1 MASTLQSSGVLSSL
15 GMVIHTCKP
24 SILKAGWSIVINWD
38 QVELQSD
45 FQAEWV
51 GTYLEL
57 QTKPSNKQENM
68 QSQLETN
75 KQKPCAYM
83 ISKLVSLAK
92 KKKSG

>member
-1 MASTLQSSGVLSSL
+1 M
-15 GMVIHTCKP
+15 
-24 SILKAGWSIVINWD
+24 
-38 QVELQSD
+38 
-45 FQAEWV
+45 

-92 KKKSG
+92 KKKVGKKKQGKQQDVCRFDLDFF